1 MIECECEQ
9 GRVSGAAT
17 LLTSHASPFSVV
29 GIVGAVGAVGVDHT
43 PRSAFS
49 YPR

>member
-29 GIVGAVGAVGVDHT
+29 GIVGVVGAVHT
-43 PRSAFS
+43 PRSSFS